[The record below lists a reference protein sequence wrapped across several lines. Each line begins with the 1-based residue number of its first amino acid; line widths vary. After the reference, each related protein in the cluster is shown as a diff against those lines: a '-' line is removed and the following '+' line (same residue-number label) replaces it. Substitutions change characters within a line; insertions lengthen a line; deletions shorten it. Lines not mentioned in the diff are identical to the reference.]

1 MALASAV
8 GPTTPAAT
16 PGALFAIRACCSG
29 VYTATAYP
37 LPVRMAP
44 CGVSTSPRA
53 HAGPAG
59 PSATPA
65 GEKRPIAAILDAAAL
80 SAAAVSLRSELRTVE
95 TLLVD
100 DDAPSK
106 VRRSELPRL

>member
-1 MALASAV
+1 MAAAV
-8 GPTTPAAT
+8 GPAIPAAT
-16 PGALFAIRACCSG
+16 PGALFACAGSPAVRACCSS

-53 HAGPAG
+53 HAGPAA
-59 PSATPA
+59 PPATPA

-80 SAAAVSLRSELRTVE
+80 SAAAVSLLSELYAVE
-95 TLLVD
+95 TSLAV
-100 DDAPSK
+100 DDAPK
-106 VRRSELPRL
+106 VERK